1 MKLGSLAACILLAV
15 LPAACTAMSTYPPVD
30 GKPVS
35 TPNVSPGP
43 EVMAG
48 AIREAAR
55 QVAPGKPI
63 VFNLPAGLA
72 EHTWNRVAFLL
83 PDTARAMEPEDEE
96 VFSVKQLRISGGTAE
111 VDVVYRDRGVYQLM
125 TVKLNGGPLA
135 GWSVAWAYRW
145 LLPEQKPTPNDPLQ
159 KAEMAQVNETA
170 PAAKATTK
178 AATEE
183 EDNVK

>member
-30 GKPVS
+30 GKPIS

-63 VFNLPAGLA
+63 VFNLPAGLS
-72 EHTWNRVAFLL
+72 ENTWNRVAFLL
-83 PDTARAMEPEDEE
+83 PDTARAMEAEDEE

-111 VDVVYRDRGVYQLM
+111 VDVVYRERGVYQLM
-125 TVKLNGGPLA
+125 TVKLNGGAIA

-159 KAEMAQVNETA
+159 MAEAEQAN
-170 PAAKATTK
+170 ATTQKPAQK
-178 AATEE
+178 AAAVEE

>member
-1 MKLGSLAACILLAV
+1 MKLGSLAACILLSV

-55 QVAPGKPI
+55 QVAPGTTI
-63 VFNLPAGLA
+63 VFNLPAGLS
-72 EHTWNRVAFLL
+72 ENTWNRVAFLL
-83 PDTARAMEPEDEE
+83 PETARAMEPEDEE
-96 VFSVKQLRISGGTAE
+96 VFSVKQLRIFGGTAE
-111 VDVVYRDRGVYQLM
+111 VDVVYRERGVYQLM
-125 TVKLNGGPLA
+125 TVKLNGGAIA

-159 KAEMAQVNETA
+159 KSEMAQVNETA
-170 PAAKATTK
+170 PAAKTT
-178 AATEE
+178 AADE

>member
-1 MKLGSLAACILLAV
+1 MNLRPLAAIVFLAA

-30 GKPVS
+30 GKTVS

-48 AIREAAR
+48 ALKEAHR
-55 QVAPGKPI
+55 LTAPGTPM
-63 VFNLPAGLA
+63 VFNLPAGLN

-83 PDTARAMEPEDEE
+83 PHDARAMEQGDEN
-96 VFSVKQLRISGGTAE
+96 VYSVKQLRIQGGTAE
-111 VDVVYRDRGVYQLM
+111 VDVIYPERGVYQLM
-125 TVKLNGGPLA
+125 TVKFNGGPLA

-145 LLPEQKPTPNDPLQ
+145 MVPAEKPVPNDPLQ
-159 KAEMAQVNETA
+159 KAELVQVNETA
-170 PAAKATTK
+170 PAAPTTAKAV
-178 AATEE
+178 EE

>member
-1 MKLGSLAACILLAV
+1 MKLGSLAACLLLAV
-15 LPAACTAMSTYPPVD
+15 LPAACTAMSTYPPVA

-48 AIREAAR
+48 AIREAHR
-55 QVAPGKPI
+55 QISPSGPLVY
-63 VFNLPAGLA
+63 NLPDGLS

-83 PDTARAMEPEDEE
+83 PDHARAMEADDED
-96 VFSVKQLRISGGTAE
+96 VYSVKQLRLSGGTAE
-111 VDVVYRDRGVYQLM
+111 VDVVYREQGVYQLM
-125 TVKLNGGPLA
+125 TVKLNGGPLTS
-135 GWSVAWAYRW
+135 WSVAWAYRW

-170 PAAKATTK
+170 PAAKTTS
-178 AATEE
+178 AD

>member
-1 MKLGSLAACILLAV
+1 
-15 LPAACTAMSTYPPVD
+15 
-30 GKPVS
+30 
-35 TPNVSPGP
+35 
-43 EVMAG
+43 
-48 AIREAAR
+48 
-55 QVAPGKPI
+55 
-63 VFNLPAGLA
+63 
-72 EHTWNRVAFLL
+72 
-83 PDTARAMEPEDEE
+83 MEPEDEE

-159 KAEMAQVNETA
+159 KSEMAQVNETA
-170 PAAKATTK
+170 PAAKTT
-178 AATEE
+178 AAEE

>member
-30 GKPVS
+30 GKPIS

-48 AIREAAR
+48 AIREASR
-55 QVAPGKPI
+55 QIAPGKPI
-63 VFNLPAGLA
+63 VFNLPDGLS
-72 EHTWNRVAFLL
+72 ENTWNRVAFLL
-83 PDTARAMEPEDEE
+83 PDNARAMEPEDED
-96 VFSVKQLRISGGTAE
+96 VYSVKQLRISGGTAE

-125 TVKLNGGPLA
+125 TVKLGGGPLA
-135 GWSVAWAYRW
+135 GWSVAWSYRW

-159 KAEMAQVNETA
+159 KAELAQVNETA
-170 PAAKATTK
+170 PVAKTTAA
-178 AATEE
+178 EV